1 MTEKVKK
8 VETEGN
14 YYYFFLFLPATP
26 MNKYTQLASHTLR
39 LPVCSEQKNV
49 CLKGLNILQ
58 NRTHTQKKT
67 WRGAPP

>member
-26 MNKYTQLASHTLR
+26 MNKYTVSFSYTALACVQRAKKCVLEGIKHITESHT
-39 LPVCSEQKNV
+39 
-49 CLKGLNILQ
+49 
-58 NRTHTQKKT
+58 HTKKT